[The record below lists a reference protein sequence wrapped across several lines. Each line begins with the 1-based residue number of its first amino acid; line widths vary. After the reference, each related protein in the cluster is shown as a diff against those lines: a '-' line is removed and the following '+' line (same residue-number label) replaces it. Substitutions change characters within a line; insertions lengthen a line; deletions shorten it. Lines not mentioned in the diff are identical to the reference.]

1 VQNPFVL
8 FSPFYKEMGVD
19 PETNSYGN
27 QNVATG
33 GYQSRLLTV
42 GFNTPSTRNY
52 VVGLNMTF

>member
-1 VQNPFVL
+1 M

-19 PETNSYGN
+19 PETNSLGN